1 MFDKINSHVSRCGSF
16 SSADLEILNT
26 LLEPRSYP
34 KKSMLLQEGDICNF
48 EAYIIKGCVRS
59 YYIDE
64 NGFELTM
71 QFAVE
76 DWWVSDVS
84 SFHEHVPSNMF
95 IETLEDC
102 QLLILNPGTKELLLQ
117 QVPGF
122 ERFFRILIQRHM
134 TVVQNRLYQTIA
146 WPAQQ
151 RYVEFLKLYPEIPQ
165 RVAQHYIASYLGISP
180 EFLSKIRTK
189 MANTRKI
196 K

>member
-1 MFDKINSHVSRCGSF
+1 MFDEINAHVSRCGSF
-16 SSADLEILNT
+16 STADLEIFNT
-26 LLEPRSYP
+26 LLEPKSVR
-34 KKSMLLQEGDICNF
+34 KKTMLLQEGDICNF
-48 EAYIIKGCVRS
+48 EAYIKKGCARS

-71 QFAVE
+71 EFAVE

-84 SFHEHVPSNMF
+84 SFHEHLPSNMF

-102 QLLILNPGTKELLLQ
+102 ELLVLNPGTKELLLQ

-146 WPAQQ
+146 WPAQD
-151 RYVEFLKLYPEIPQ
+151 RYLQFLKTYPQIPQ

-189 MANTRKI
+189 MANTRSSH
-196 K
+196 

>member
-1 MFDKINSHVSRCGSF
+1 MFDNINDHVSRCAAF
-16 SSADLEILNT
+16 SNAELEVFNT
-26 LLEPRSYP
+26 LLEPKSYP
-34 KKSMLLQEGDICNF
+34 KKTILLREGDICNF
-48 EAYIIKGCVRS
+48 EGYITRGCIRS

-84 SFHEHVPSNMF
+84 SFHEHQPSNMF

-102 QLLILNPGTKELLLQ
+102 ELFVLNPGTKELLLQ
-117 QVPGF
+117 QVPAF
-122 ERFFRILIQRHM
+122 ERFFRILIQRHL
-134 TVVQNRLYQTIA
+134 TVVQNRLFQTIA
-146 WPAQQ
+146 WPAQD
-151 RYVEFLKLYPEIPQ
+151 RYLDFLKHYPAIPQ

-189 MANTRKI
+189 LAKG
-196 K
+196 